1 MDMSMKVMR
10 WCSCALVL
18 CMVMLGSCV
27 RDDEPKGV
35 KEYVKV
41 GDRLPRFSVKLLD
54 GTEVN
59 NATWEGKALVL
70 VFFSTKCPD
79 CQHELPEVERFYQQ
93 VSGRADVFT
102 LAVSREEGY
111 EKVRDY
117 WQEHGLTIPC
127 SPQEDRHIYHLFAT
141 GIVPRIY
148 IVNPQGKVTHMYGD
162 TDMPSAEALLQAVGQ

>member
-1 MDMSMKVMR
+1 MSTKVLR

-70 VFFSTKCPD
+70 VFFSTKCSD
-79 CQHELPEVERFYQQ
+79 CQRELPEVERFYQA
-93 VSGRADVFT
+93 VSQRADVFT
-102 LAVSREEGY
+102 LAVSREEH
-111 EKVRDY
+111 
-117 WQEHGLTIPC
+117 EHALTIPC
-127 SPQEDRHIYHLFAT
+127 SPQEDRRIYHLFAT

-148 IVNPQGKVTHMYGD
+148 IVNPQGRVTHMYGD
-162 TDMPSAEALLQAVGQ
+162 TDMPSAEALLQAVGR

>member
-1 MDMSMKVMR
+1 MSTKVMR

-79 CQHELPEVERFYQQ
+79 CQHELPEVERFY
-93 VSGRADVFT
+93 R
-102 LAVSREEGY
+102 
-111 EKVRDY
+111 
-117 WQEHGLTIPC
+117 
-127 SPQEDRHIYHLFAT
+127 
-141 GIVPRIY
+141 
-148 IVNPQGKVTHMYGD
+148 
-162 TDMPSAEALLQAVGQ
+162 

>member
-1 MDMSMKVMR
+1 MKVMR

-79 CQHELPEVERFYQQ
+79 CQHELPEVERFYRQ
-93 VSGRADVFT
+93 VSGRADAVRKGMRRYVTIGMNMASQFPVRRRKT
-102 LAVSREEGY
+102 GASTISLPLA
-111 EKVRDY
+111 
-117 WQEHGLTIPC
+117 L
-127 SPQEDRHIYHLFAT
+127 SPASISST
-141 GIVPRIY
+141 PR
-148 IVNPQGKVTHMYGD
+148 
-162 TDMPSAEALLQAVGQ
+162 VG

>member
-54 GTEVN
+54 GNRSEQCHMG
-59 NATWEGKALVL
+59 GKGSGAGVL
-70 VFFSTKCPD
+70 
-79 CQHELPEVERFYQQ
+79 QYE
-93 VSGRADVFT
+93 
-102 LAVSREEGY
+102 VSR
-111 EKVRDY
+111 
-117 WQEHGLTIPC
+117 LP
-127 SPQEDRHIYHLFAT
+127 A
-141 GIVPRIY
+141 
-148 IVNPQGKVTHMYGD
+148 
-162 TDMPSAEALLQAVGQ
+162 

>member
-1 MDMSMKVMR
+1 MDMSTEVMR

-70 VFFSTKCPD
+70 VFFSTKCHD
-79 CQHELPEVERFYQQ
+79 CQHELPEVERFYQA
-93 VSGRADVFT
+93 VSQRTDVFT
-102 LAVSREEGY
+102 LGISREGGY
-111 EKVRDY
+111 EAVNDY
-117 WQEHGLTIPC
+117 WHTHDLTFPC

-148 IVNPQGKVTHMYGD
+148 VVNPQGRVTHMYGD
-162 TDMPSAEALLQAVGQ
+162 TDMPSAEVLLQAVDR

>member
-1 MDMSMKVMR
+1 MR

-70 VFFSTKCPD
+70 VFFSTKCSD
-79 CQHELPEVERFYQQ
+79 CQRELLLFFFIAKRSTCFFFFYF
-93 VSGRADVFT
+93 VLPPIFHTFAGRTNV
-102 LAVSREEGY
+102 
-111 EKVRDY
+111 
-117 WQEHGLTIPC
+117 
-127 SPQEDRHIYHLFAT
+127 
-141 GIVPRIY
+141 
-148 IVNPQGKVTHMYGD
+148 
-162 TDMPSAEALLQAVGQ
+162 

>member
-1 MDMSMKVMR
+1 MSTKVMR

-70 VFFSTKCPD
+70 VFFSTKCSD
-79 CQHELPEVERFYQQ
+79 CQRELPEVERFYQAASQ
-93 VSGRADVFT
+93 RADVFT

-111 EKVRDY
+111 EKVRKS
-117 WQEHGLTIPC
+117 G
-127 SPQEDRHIYHLFAT
+127 
-141 GIVPRIY
+141 
-148 IVNPQGKVTHMYGD
+148 
-162 TDMPSAEALLQAVGQ
+162 